1 MKREDLPLVTP
12 EQFRKLKPCW
22 LLTEDGRARYERVA
36 ACSRDG
42 KDDAMRHAG
51 KAESRPMLAHRNGS
65 KDCVQGQDSRSGR
78 ESQCLARL

>member
-1 MKREDLPLVTP
+1 M
-12 EQFRKLKPCW
+12 
-22 LLTEDGRARYERVA
+22 AA

>member
-1 MKREDLPLVTP
+1 M
-12 EQFRKLKPCW
+12 
-22 LLTEDGRARYERVA
+22 AA

-42 KDDAMRHAG
+42 RDDVMKTAE

-78 ESQCLARL
+78 GSQCSERL